1 MYIIIVMYIYYG
13 TDDHNNQLVS
23 CVMHNYSS
31 ALWCTQTEC
40 IISITC
46 RFHNYNTDY
55 RTESVFGSSIYGNCS
70 SVINYASHHS
80 GIPVHRGSICNGTSV
95 LNNGVI
101 PSLR

>member
-1 MYIIIVMYIYYG
+1 MITIINLCHALCIIIALHSGV
-13 TDDHNNQLVS
+13 HKL
-23 CVMHNYSS
+23 S
-31 ALWCTQTEC
+31 ALNLLFQLHAG
-40 IISITC
+40 
-46 RFHNYNTDY
+46 FHNYNTDY

-80 GIPVHRGSICNGTSV
+80 GIPVHRGSICNGASV